1 MLSKVAFESCFCT
14 FLSLINIELL
24 LFVCF
29 LFFRLFCYVM
39 LCCILLLLFLGN
51 FFSLAIDG
59 LFSFLT
65 AIVYLKD
72 FRIKLKFI
80 FFPYLK
86 VLFHLYIYIHLNI
99 YKNLSLK
106 SSVSLPTYWGHFG
119 LSKHKAFA
127 ISISYNRII
136 FLMVIII
143 FFININFSQSN

>member
-14 FLSLINIELL
+14 FLSLINIKLL

-86 VLFHLYIYIHLNI
+86 VLFHLYIYT
-99 YKNLSLK
+99 LK
-106 SSVSLPTYWGHFG
+106 YIQK
-119 LSKHKAFA
+119 SKFKKQC
-127 ISISYNRII
+127 
-136 FLMVIII
+136 VITHILRT
-143 FFININFSQSN
+143 FWFVEA